1 VFETEGELAQIE
13 RYYRTA
19 GASVFFDAPIVRNR
33 PPPSERPATLAGGI
47 KDGGVSVLKLP
58 WANAGFV
65 AVSTVQSAVLNRMP
79 REMRNALHRGRYWR
93 ANANTV
99 QLSAF
104 RNCRMALLKRFAR
117 HLRALNNAN

>member
-1 VFETEGELAQIE
+1 MFETEGELAQIE
-13 RYYRTA
+13 RYYRTV

-65 AVSTVQSAVLNRMP
+65 AVSTVQSAVLNRMS

-93 ANANTV
+93 ANAPDLDT
-99 QLSAF
+99 
-104 RNCRMALLKRFAR
+104 LLDKMERSFPGMRGTMESGQAR
-117 HLRALNNAN
+117 PG